1 MDKFLLFLE
10 GLDDGS
16 NSELLE
22 SVVQGYVLTHPEALN
37 EGFMDK
43 VRSAKEGYQKMAREG
58 TGAIRGGLGAAA
70 LAGGLIA
77 GGSHLA
83 SKNIDNSVN
92 EMGKEIA
99 TFTQAAKQGD
109 RNTADSIYGDWKR
122 QNLIY
127 RIDATPGGHR
137 TFVTGLGV
145 FDEMGNLI
153 SGK

>member
-10 GLDDGS
+10 GLDNGS

-22 SVVQGYVLTHPEALN
+22 SIAQGYVLTHPDALN

-43 VRSAKEGYQKMAREG
+43 VRSAKEGYQKLAREG
-58 TGAIRGGLGAAA
+58 NGAIRGTLGAAA
-70 LAGGLIA
+70 LAGGLMA

-83 SKNIDNSVN
+83 SQNVDNSVR

-99 TFTQAAKQGD
+99 AYTQADKRGD
-109 RNTADSIYGDWKR
+109 KNATDSIYGDWKSD
-122 QNLIY
+122 NLIWGV
-127 RIDATPGGHR
+127 DATPGGKR
-137 TFVTGLGV
+137 TFRTGLGK
-145 FDEMGNLI
+145 FDDKGNLI

>member
-10 GLDDGS
+10 GLDNGS

-22 SVVQGYVLTHPEALN
+22 SIAQGYVLTHPDALN

-43 VRSAKEGYQKMAREG
+43 VRGAKEGYQKLAREG
-58 TGAIRGGLGAAA
+58 NGAIRGTLGAAA
-70 LAGGLIA
+70 IAGGLMA

-83 SKNIDNSVN
+83 SQNVDNSVLQ
-92 EMGKEIA
+92 MGKEIA
-99 TFTQAAKQGD
+99 AFTQAAKQGD
-109 RNTADSIYGDWKR
+109 KNTTDSIYGDWKS
-122 QNLIY
+122 NDILY
-127 RIDATPGGHR
+127 RIEATPGGKR

-145 FDEMGNLI
+145 FDENGNLI

>member
-37 EGFMDK
+37 EGFMDT
-43 VRSAKEGYQKMAREG
+43 VRGAKEGYQKMAREG
-58 TGAIRGGLGAAA
+58 TGAIRRGLGAAA
-70 LAGGLIA
+70 IAGGLLAGGAHMANKQSEA
-77 GGSHLA
+77 G
-83 SKNIDNSVN
+83 VR

-109 RNTADSIYGDWKR
+109 RATADKFLNDWRK
-122 QNLIY
+122 NGLIY

-137 TFVTGLGV
+137 TFVTGLGT
-145 FDEMGNLI
+145 FDEDGTLI
-153 SGK
+153 SGE